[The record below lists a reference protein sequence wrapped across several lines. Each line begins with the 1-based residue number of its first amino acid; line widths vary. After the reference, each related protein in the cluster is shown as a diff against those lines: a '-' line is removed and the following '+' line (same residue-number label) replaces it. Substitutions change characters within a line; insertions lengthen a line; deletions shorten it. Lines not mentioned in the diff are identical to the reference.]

1 MADSTSSHCLRAR
14 WLFPVDGP
22 PIEDGLITIESG
34 RIVSLNSGPDASA
47 IDLGNVAI
55 IPGLVN
61 THTHLEFSDLT
72 RPLTPAQP
80 FPEWIRSLM
89 RHRQQRSADRRE
101 AIDRG
106 LRECVSSGSTLVGEI
121 ATDDTTVERLSPDT
135 PQGFVFRELLGIGDG
150 VCTERLE
157 IARQFLEQESSDAD
171 VIRGLSPHAPY
182 SLSEEFF
189 RQLID
194 LAVERE
200 SPVAMHLA
208 ETHEELEL
216 LQQGTGLLAK
226 MLKDFGVWRDR
237 FWMPGGSVGAYLE
250 ELSRARQALVVHGNY
265 LTNEEIEF
273 LATQPQM
280 TVVYCPRTHH
290 FFGHRNHP
298 WQRLLERGVN
308 VALGTDSR
316 ASNPDLNLWAE
327 LRFLTKRHPE
337 VPQSTLLELA
347 TVNGARALRVSEETG
362 TLTAGKRADLAV
374 IRLQP
379 PASGRMAEKDSIQLI
394 SAENDV
400 IATMRGGRW
409 LHR

>member
-72 RPLTPAQP
+72 RPLIPAQP
-80 FPEWIRSLM
+80 FPEWIRSLVG
-89 RHRQQRSADRRE
+89 HRQQRPADRRE

-106 LRECVSSGSTLVGEI
+106 LRECVSTGCTLIGEI
-121 ATDDTTVERLSPDT
+121 ATDDTTVERLSAGT
-135 PQGFVFRELLGIGDG
+135 PQGAVFRELLGIGDEAY
-150 VCTERLE
+150 TERLE
-157 IARQFLEQESSDAD
+157 IARQFLGQASSSLY

-216 LQQGTGLLAK
+216 LRQGTGLLAE

-250 ELSRARQALVVHGNY
+250 ELSRAGQALVVHGNY
-265 LTNEEIEF
+265 LNIEEIEF

-298 WQRLLERGVN
+298 WRRMLESGVN

-327 LRFLTKRHPE
+327 LRFLAERHPE

-347 TVNGARALRVSEETG
+347 TVNGARALGVSDETG
-362 TLTAGKRADLAV
+362 TLTAGKQADLAV
-374 IRLQP
+374 VRLTDQ
-379 PASGRMAEKDSIQLI
+379 ASASTLNESSVRLV
-394 SAENDV
+394 SAGHDV

-409 LHR
+409 VHR